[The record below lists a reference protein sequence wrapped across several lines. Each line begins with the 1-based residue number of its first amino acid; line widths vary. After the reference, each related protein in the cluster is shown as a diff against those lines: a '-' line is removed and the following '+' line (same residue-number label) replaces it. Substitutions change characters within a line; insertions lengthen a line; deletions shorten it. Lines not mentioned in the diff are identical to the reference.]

1 MKLTRPL
8 LLASLAI
15 SVLIAAPLWAS
26 DWPRWLGP
34 NGDNIAPEGENFET
48 DLTKWKVAWKAD
60 VGLGYSSISV
70 LGDHAYTMG
79 HDGKGKETVYCLNA
93 STGAEIW
100 KHSYD
105 APLMAH
111 LHTGGPN
118 ATPTTVGTKV
128 ITLGKAGQVI
138 CFTAE
143 KGEVV
148 WKANL
153 LELFGIKMPEWGFAS
168 SPFVDGNQVVF
179 CGGKACAL
187 DLESGKTLWISKTAY
202 LPAGYATAPVF
213 ELEGGSKFVAALD
226 GKGFSILSAKDGV
239 EVARHPFKALFNMN
253 ATTPF
258 ILSHGKRIF
267 ISNTVTSDMLGFDG
281 EKLTPMW
288 SVKEL
293 RNVMNNSVIQ
303 GGAIYGVSGE
313 QQQATDSLVSLNE
326 ADGKE
331 NWSQQAVGY
340 GNTIGIGKTLLIL
353 TEKGMLITVKA
364 DPAKYTEI
372 SRRQILDNVCWTT
385 PTYANG
391 KIYLRNDHGNLVV
404 LGQ

>member
-1 MKLTRPL
+1 MKLTRSQL
-8 LLASLAI
+8 IASLALPI
-15 SVLIAAPLWAS
+15 LIAAPLWAS

-34 NGDNIAPEGENFET
+34 NGDNMAPEGEHFEP
-48 DLTKWKVAWKAD
+48 DLAKWKIAWKAD
-60 VGLGYSSISV
+60 VGIGYSSVAV
-70 LGDHAYTMG
+70 LGDRAYTMG

-93 STGAEIW
+93 STGVEIW

-118 ATPTTVGTKV
+118 ATPTTVGAKV
-128 ITLGKAGQVI
+128 ITLGKAGHVI
-138 CFTAE
+138 CFTVD
-143 KGEVV
+143 KGEVL

-153 LELFGIKMPEWGFAS
+153 LDLFGIKMPEWGFAS

-187 DLESGKTLWISKTAY
+187 DLETGKTLWISKTAY
-202 LPAGYATAPVF
+202 LPAGYATSPVF
-213 ELEGGSKFVAALD
+213 EVEGGSKCVAALD
-226 GKGFSILSAKDGV
+226 GKGFSILSAKDGA
-239 EVARHPFKALFNMN
+239 EIARHPFKALFNMN

-293 RNVMNNSVIQ
+293 RNVMNNSVILD
-303 GGAIYGVSGE
+303 GAIYGISGE
-313 QQQATDSLVSLNE
+313 QQQPTDSLVSLNE

-331 NWSQQAVGY
+331 NWAQPAIGY
-340 GNTIGIGKTLLIL
+340 GTTIGIGKTLLVL

-372 SRRQILDNVCWTT
+372 SRRQVLDNVCWTT

-391 KIYLRNDHGNLVV
+391 KIYLRNDQGDLVV